1 MLKQKWMLWT
11 LVFALV
17 FTSMAGLPNT
27 TTAQAPD
34 SLTRSQINQV
44 QTLLDSL
51 IGSGGVQHPLSK
63 QLDNALQQA
72 KHQLEKGSIA
82 QARKKME
89 DFLKHLTNEGMQK
102 NITEAAKIQLEKAVT
117 AVLEG
122 EVPASNPPLYIVHDG
137 QANAVIVKPEQSG
150 AEINEAA
157 NAMSDYM
164 ERSTGVK
171 LPINTV
177 GQLGSLNLEPSTILL
192 RIGEGSYPEDQA
204 LASEVAALH
213 ADGFIIA
220 PSETQ
225 LIITSPTSVGTR
237 NGVYAF
243 LEKYVGVTW
252 LFPSDEWTDVPHLN
266 ELVIPVERWKDEPT
280 AFSLRRS
287 MNMSDGNYGDVRYK
301 WQRENRTLSA
311 SEIKLGHNMFTLFPV
326 AKYGDTTAY
335 PNFYPNN
342 RPPAP
347 GAYTGWQPCFS
358 NPATVQVAIEN
369 IKEYFRNNPNE
380 ISFSLVV
387 NDSNGFCEMNP
398 AHPGYPANPTKN
410 SVGLQHMSEIYYKW
424 VNDVVSGVVADP
436 LYANKWFSV
445 YAYEA
450 VIDPPAFPL
459 HPQVIPVV
467 TKDRLAWVDEEVE
480 QKGKAQFDAWK
491 EKATT
496 LGWYDYMESFAYHAP
511 RVYPHLVKD
520 LYDYAVDHDVKL
532 HHWDMHPVLGDGP
545 QPWIIAKLGWNE
557 NQDVDVLLDHW
568 YQAAVGSKAAADL
581 KAYFEMW
588 ETFWRTDARAS
599 SWFQSSKNDV
609 YLTMRNSSYLLL
621 AQDEFLQGRTLL
633 ESVLTKAETPEQ
645 KLRAEQLL
653 LQYEYYE
660 ASAYSYQSQ
669 RQINKPDNEV
679 EALAILN
686 GLDNTLE
693 SRLSASKR
701 RAEFIQEFSKN
712 PTLKYPVNPVT
723 YNEVWTG
730 WNANEFWYT
739 KDFLNSCVTCNV
751 YSEIMQKL
759 HAFQQDIAR
768 PNLREFANLLNR
780 IDLKNSLADN
790 ASFEDGT
797 ATWNLWKP
805 DGTANIA
812 VTNQNANSG
821 FKSLVFTNAK
831 QAGVW
836 KNIDVKPGLLASS
849 VKFFTPAG
857 TTSQGTV
864 QIVIE
869 LHTEKGK
876 STYFSKAM
884 TLADYAGEWTEVTFF
899 DELPAQI
906 DGYDIKNIL
915 INTQIKNATDAT
927 VYLDDI
933 GVYQVEYGAGDLKNV
948 VYNYISGGKLTS
960 TQAGAMLQA
969 LEEAENDFN
978 ENKIESYLSS
988 LAQFIAEAKR
998 LLLDGVMT
1006 KVDFDKLE
1014 TEAYALINRYLSF
1027 GSFDK
1032 IIRATHPGTLKVPV
1046 TITNNK
1052 PYALSVD
1059 LTSAATNGLAL
1070 VFENP
1075 VTVPAN
1081 QSVSVEGTLT
1091 IPNPLAEDHYV
1102 IDVKL
1107 QIAGQN
1113 VLSTHIE
1120 ILYSKNLLL
1129 NPGFEQVTNSIATG
1143 WQGTWTTGEAAVA
1156 SGNSHSGNRA
1166 LKLTKDSGN
1175 TLVKQQVSVIGG
1187 ETYDLSAWLK
1197 SEVISPGKTQIKVEL
1212 YKDVLGVAGY
1222 VSEFNSQPYYNVAE
1236 WQEAKMQFKVPEN
1249 ANIAVIYLRVF
1260 GPGTAYFDD
1269 VVLEKVERPQ
1279 IVNLLT
1285 NPGFEQVTNLIATG
1299 WQGTWTTGETSVT
1312 SEKSHSGNNALK
1324 LIKAAASGG
1333 TLVKQQLPVNGGETY
1348 DLSAWLQSEVTSA
1361 GKTQMKV
1368 ELYKDVLGAAGYV
1381 SEFNSQPYY
1390 NVAEW
1395 QEAKMQFKV
1404 PENAN
1409 IAVIYLRVFGPGT
1422 AYFDDVMLA
1431 KVSQ

>member
-1 MLKQKWMLWT
+1 MLKQKWMLWMW
-11 LVFALV
+11 VGALV
-17 FTSMAGLPNT
+17 FISMAGLTNT

-34 SLTRSQINQV
+34 SLTLSQINQV

-51 IGSGGVQHPLSK
+51 IGSGDVRHPLSK

-72 KHQLEKGSIA
+72 KHQLGKSTIA

-89 DFLKHLTNEGMQK
+89 DFLKHLTNKGMQK
-102 NITEAAKIQLEKAVT
+102 NITEAAKTELEKAVT
-117 AVLEG
+117 AALKG
-122 EVPASNPPLYIVHDG
+122 EVPASNPPLYIVHGG
-137 QANAVIVKPEQSG
+137 QAHAVIVKPEQSG

-157 NAMSDYM
+157 DAMSDYI

-171 LPINTV
+171 LPIYTV

-220 PSETQ
+220 PSGTQ

-266 ELVIPVERWKDEPT
+266 ELVMPAERWRDEPT

-287 MNMSDGNYGDVRYK
+287 MNMSDGSYGDVRYK
-301 WQRENRTLSA
+301 WQRENRTLST

-326 AKYGDTTAY
+326 TKYGDTTAY

-398 AHPGYPANPTKN
+398 AHPGYPANPAKN
-410 SVGLQHMSEIYYKW
+410 SVGLPHMSEIYYTW
-424 VNDVVSGVVADP
+424 VNDVVSGVIADP

-588 ETFWRTDARAS
+588 ETFWRTEARAS
-599 SWFQSSKNDV
+599 SWFQSSKDDV

-621 AQDEFLQGRTLL
+621 AQDEFVQGRTLL
-633 ESVLTKAETPEQ
+633 ESVLAKAETPEQ

-669 RQINKPDNEV
+669 RQINKPDNAV

-686 GLDNTLE
+686 ELDNTLE

-739 KDFLNSCVTCNV
+739 KDFLNSCVTCDV
-751 YSEIMQKL
+751 YSEIKQKL
-759 HAFQQDIAR
+759 HAFQQDFAR

-780 IDLKNSLADN
+780 IDLENSLADN

-805 DGTANIA
+805 DGTATIA

-821 FKSLVFTNAK
+821 LKSLVFTNAK

-836 KNIDVKPGLLASS
+836 KNIDVKPGLLAGS

-884 TLADYAGEWTEVTFF
+884 TLADYAGKWTEVTFF

-915 INTQIKNATDAT
+915 INTQIKNAAEAT

-933 GVYQVEYGAGDLKNV
+933 GVYQVEYGA
-948 VYNYISGGKLTS
+948 
-960 TQAGAMLQA
+960 A
-969 LEEAENDFN
+969 
-978 ENKIESYLSS
+978 
-988 LAQFIAEAKR
+988 
-998 LLLDGVMT
+998 
-1006 KVDFDKLE
+1006 
-1014 TEAYALINRYLSF
+1014 F

-1032 IIRATHPGTLKVPV
+1032 IIRATHPGTLNVPV

-1059 LTSAATNGLAL
+1059 VTSTATNGLAL

-1081 QSVSVEGTLT
+1081 QSVRVDGALT
-1091 IPNPLAEDHYV
+1091 IPSSLAEGHYV

-1107 QIAGQN
+1107 QIGGQD
-1113 VLSTHIE
+1113 VVSTSIE
-1120 ILYSKNLLL
+1120 IFYSKNILL

-1166 LKLTKDSGN
+1166 LKLTKESGN

-1197 SEVISPGKTQIKVEL
+1197 SEVISSGKTQIKVEL
-1212 YKDVLGVAGY
+1212 YKDVLGAAGY

-1312 SEKSHSGNNALK
+1312 SGKSHSGNNALK

-1348 DLSAWLQSEVTSA
+1348 DLSAWLQSEVTST
-1361 GKTQMKV
+1361 GKTQIKV

-1422 AYFDDVMLA
+1422 AYFDDVVLA
-1431 KVSQ
+1431 KISP